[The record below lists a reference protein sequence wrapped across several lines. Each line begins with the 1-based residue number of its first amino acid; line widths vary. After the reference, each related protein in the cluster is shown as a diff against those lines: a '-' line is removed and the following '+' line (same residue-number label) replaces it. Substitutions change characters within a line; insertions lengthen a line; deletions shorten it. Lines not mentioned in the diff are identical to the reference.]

1 MCRYSVS
8 LAIIGLLAMASAT
21 MGKEAEDSGASTV
34 GKKPFGQHQTDSG
47 SSSPQILWHGGPVLG
62 TTGSV
67 TLYVI
72 YYGSNWPSTTQTLI
86 NAFLGGLSG
95 TPQFNVN
102 KTYCEKNTSAC
113 SGSDW
118 PFEGLLDYSVD
129 AVHVFHDAA
138 VQGNTVNSSAISKIL
153 QYALVTAP
161 GHLPLDSNGIYMLI
175 TDPTINVPGF
185 GTSFCAYHTRSSV
198 AGIDIKWALI
208 PEPGSK
214 GASCDGNF
222 ANGQTVTPNGDAG
235 ADEMIDSI
243 MHELSETVTDPDLNA
258 WYTSNG
264 AENGDLC
271 NYNYGS
277 WASLPV
283 ASNGA
288 KFNAAW
294 GGKHWLIQSI
304 WKNTATPGCAAK

>member
-8 LAIIGLLAMASAT
+8 VAIIGFLAIALGA
-21 MGKEAEDSGASTV
+21 MGKDAEDSGDSIV
-34 GKKPFGQHQTDSG
+34 GKKPFGKDKPVSG

-72 YYGSNWPSTTQTLI
+72 YYGTNWPSTTQPLI
-86 NAFLGGLSG
+86 DAFLGGLSG
-95 TPQFNVN
+95 TSQFNVN
-102 KTYCEKNTSAC
+102 KTYCEKNTTSC
-113 SGSDW
+113 SGSDL
-118 PFEGLLDYSVD
+118 PFEGLLGYSVD
-129 AVHVFHDAA
+129 PAHVFRDAT

-185 GTSFCAYHTRSSV
+185 GTSFCAYHTRSNV
-198 AGIDIKWALI
+198 AGTDIKWALI
-208 PEPGSK
+208 PEPSSK

-264 AENGDLC
+264 AEDGDLC
-271 NYNYGS
+271 NYNYGT
-277 WASLPV
+277 WASLQEAP
-283 ASNGA
+283 NGA

-294 GGKHWLIQSI
+294 GGKNWLIQLI
-304 WKNTATPGCAAK
+304 WKNTATPGCAAH

>member
-1 MCRYSVS
+1 MVS
-8 LAIIGLLAMASAT
+8 TA
-21 MGKEAEDSGASTV
+21 MGKDPEDSGDSIV
-34 GKKPFGQHQTDSG
+34 GRKPFGQHQTDSA

-62 TTGSV
+62 TAGSV

-72 YYGSNWPSTTQTLI
+72 YYGSNWPATTQPLI

-95 TPQFNVN
+95 TDQFNVN
-102 KTYCEKNTSAC
+102 TTYCEKNTTSC
-113 SGSDW
+113 SRGDL
-118 PFEGLLDYSVD
+118 PFKGLLGYTVD
-129 AVHVFHDAA
+129 TTHVFRDAA

-153 QYALVTAP
+153 QYALTGP
-161 GHLPLDSNGIYMLI
+161 GHLPLDSSGIYMLI

-185 GTSFCAYHTRSSV
+185 GTSFCAYHTRSNV
-198 AGIDIKWALI
+198 AGTDIKWALI

-214 GASCDGNF
+214 GAACDGNF

-235 ADEMIDSI
+235 ADEMVDSI

-271 NYNYGS
+271 NYNYGT
-277 WASLPV
+277 WASLPAV
-283 ASNGA
+283 SNGA
-288 KFNAAW
+288 KYNAAW
-294 GGKHWLIQSI
+294 GGYNWLIQWI
-304 WKNTATPGCAAK
+304 WKNSATPGCAAQ

>member
-1 MCRYSVS
+1 MCKYSVS
-8 LAIIGLLAMASAT
+8 VAIIGALAIASTT
-21 MGKEAEDSGASTV
+21 MGKDAEDSGDSIV
-34 GKKPFGQHQTDSG
+34 GKKPFGQQRADSG

-72 YYGSNWPSTTQTLI
+72 YYGNNWPLTTRPLI

-102 KTYCEKNTSAC
+102 ETYCERNTTAC
-113 SGSDW
+113 STGDS
-118 PFEGLLDYSVD
+118 PFMGLLGYGVD
-129 AVHVFHDAA
+129 TSHVFHDAA
-138 VQGNTVNSSAISKIL
+138 LQGNTVNSSAISRIL

-161 GHLPLDSNGIYMLI
+161 DHLALDSNGIYMLI

-185 GTSFCAYHTRSSV
+185 GTSFCAYHTRSNV

-208 PEPGSK
+208 PEPSSK
-214 GASCDGNF
+214 GASCDGNV
-222 ANGQTVTPNGDAG
+222 ANGQTVTPNGDPG
-235 ADEMIDSI
+235 ADEMVDSI

-264 AENGDLC
+264 SENGDLC
-271 NYNYGS
+271 NYNYGT
-277 WASLPV
+277 WASLPA

-288 KFNAAW
+288 KYNVKW
-294 GGKHWLIQSI
+294 GAYKWLIQLI
-304 WKNTATPGCAAK
+304 WKNSATPGCAAQ

>member
-1 MCRYSVS
+1 MCRKFVPV
-8 LAIIGLLAMASAT
+8 AIIGVLAMAAT
-21 MGKEAEDSGASTV
+21 MMGREAEDSGDSMV
-34 GKKPFGQHQTDSG
+34 GKKPFGQHKTDSG
-47 SSSPQILWHGGPVLG
+47 SSTPQILWHGGPVLG
-62 TTGSV
+62 IAGSV

-72 YYGSNWPSTTQTLI
+72 YYGSNWPSTTQPLI

-102 KTYCEKNTSAC
+102 KTYCEKSTTAC
-113 SGSDW
+113 SASDS
-118 PFEGLLDYSVD
+118 PFGGLLGYNVD
-129 AVHVFHDAA
+129 ATHVFHDAA
-138 VQGNTVNSSAISKIL
+138 VQGNTVNSSGISKIL

-161 GHLPLDSNGIYMLI
+161 GHLPLDSNGIYMLV

-185 GTSFCAYHTRSSV
+185 GTSFCAYHTRSNV
-198 AGIDIKWALI
+198 AGNDIKWALI

-214 GASCDGNF
+214 GASCDGNI

-243 MHELSETVTDPDLNA
+243 MHELSETVSDPDLNA

-264 AENGDLC
+264 SENGDLC
-271 NYNYGS
+271 DYNYGT
-277 WASLPV
+277 WASLPE

-288 KFNAAW
+288 KYNAAW
-294 GGKHWLIQSI
+294 GGHHWLIQLI
-304 WKNTATPGCAAK
+304 WKNTVTAGCASQ